1 MMRKGYVRWVV
12 GFLVA
17 GTAMPCLAESGVDLV
32 VSDVVASAVA
42 PKILVVIRNQGTKAL
57 TKNVSVELRMDDMV
71 IGAQEITDTIKSGPN
86 PLYVE
91 FPRPEQL
98 APGLHYLSARIDPDE
113 SIKEVS
119 KANNMKGISVWVN
132 GNQEGGRAR

>member
-1 MMRKGYVRWVV
+1 MMRNEHVRWVV

-17 GTAMPCLAESGVDLV
+17 GAAMPCLAESGVDLV
-32 VSDVVASAVA
+32 VSDVVVSAVA
-42 PKILVVIRNQGTKAL
+42 PKILVIIRNQGAQAL
-57 TKNVSVELRMDDMV
+57 TKNVQVELRMDDMV
-71 IGAQEITDTIKSGPN
+71 IGTQEITDTIKSGPK

-91 FPRPEQL
+91 FPRPGML

-119 KANNMKGISVWVN
+119 KANNTKGISVWVN
-132 GNQEGGRAR
+132 DNQEGGRAR